1 MLMNKLYCG
10 ALVLCTIP
18 MVAMELELKQFELC
32 AGRRAYIQGQRNN
45 PPKVCVFCD
54 EAVLAQNY
62 IVQEDKENDVRIMM
76 NKNPY
81 FPFAQGHHLL
91 VMPLSHKELSTDF
104 SKKELVQQVAA
115 AHTLSA
121 KLYQGSFSQEYF
133 TNWGKLAGQSVP
145 HWHNQ
150 LKIYTQPACSLPERI
165 QRSQNAQINN
175 IEDAFELVKSKLA
188 SSQAELLSFK
198 GHGAI
203 QYGCDCCSV
212 FSKPEEDKENLVL
225 GRFEHNLVCVAPY
238 PHTVAEIAV
247 VPYKH
252 VASLTFLS
260 PEELTEN
267 MVLAMALLPKVK
279 EYAEKN
285 IRDCDGGNL
294 YTKSIGGQ
302 VTGNELQK
310 YHLHTLV
317 MPRTT
322 IAGTPGTLEGNS
334 CKLDFDPMHFFT
346 EFKAFCDTLQ
356 SESKM

>member
-1 MLMNKLYCG
+1 MKLYCG
-10 ALVLCTIP
+10 ALVLCTISI
-18 MVAMELELKQFELC
+18 MAMELDPKQIELC

-91 VMPLSHKELSTDF
+91 IMPLSHKELSTDF

-115 AHTLSA
+115 AHVLSA
-121 KLYQGSFSQEYF
+121 KLYPDSYSQEYF

-165 QRSQNAQINN
+165 KLSQSAQINN
-175 IEDAFELVKSKLA
+175 IQDAFELVKSKLA
-188 SSQAELLSFK
+188 SSQAELLPFE
-198 GHGAI
+198 GHSPI
-203 QYGCDCCSV
+203 DPIDCFCDCCLV
-212 FSKPEEDKENLVL
+212 FSKPEKDKENLVL
-225 GRFEHNLVCVAPY
+225 GRFEHNLVCMTPY

-252 VASLTFLS
+252 VAALTFLS

-279 EYAEKN
+279 EYAETN

-294 YTKSIGGQ
+294 YTKSLGA
-302 VTGNELQK
+302 TDSKLQK

-322 IAGTPGTLEGNS
+322 IAPTPGTLEANS
-334 CKLDFDPMHFFT
+334 CKLDFDPLHFFT

-356 SESKM
+356 SESKI